1 MPAASD
7 PSPSANGPVVFAL
20 LDGLAGS
27 NSQTRGV
34 AAALGLPCQERP
46 VAYDREWP
54 WQRALGLVR
63 LTPETEAALLAPP
76 TPALVISTGR
86 RAGAAARWLKRALAR
101 RDGCGPRLIHIQD
114 PRFGHDAFDRI
125 MVPSHDRALNRLRK
139 RPNVRVITGAPH
151 PLTPESIQAAAGDW
165 AARWADL
172 PRPWIGV
179 LVGGD
184 SGRKRLDGDIARALS
199 DQAGALAAR
208 AGGALLVTTSRRTRP
223 DAVEALTAAL
233 AKGPAPARLMP
244 WTEET
249 AANPYKAML
258 ALSDGLIVTGDS
270 MSMLTEATLPGG
282 PLWIFA
288 PPGWARGPHAR
299 FHTHLSEAGLARM
312 LDQATPWEPWTHAP
326 LNPAPDIAAEA
337 RELLRMETQGK
348 KPLERRA

>member
-1 MPAASD
+1 MAAASA
-7 PSPSANGPVVFAL
+7 PSPSANRPVVFAL
-20 LDGLAGS
+20 LDGLTGS

-34 AAALGLPCQERP
+34 AAALGLPCEERT
-46 VAYDREWP
+46 VAYQREWP

-86 RAGAAARWLKRALAR
+86 RAGAAARWLKQALIR
-101 RDGCGPRLIHIQD
+101 RDGRGPRLIHIQD

-125 MVPSHDRALNRLRK
+125 MVLSHDRALDRLRK
-139 RPNVRVITGAPH
+139 RTNVRIITGAPH
-151 PLTPESIQAAAGDW
+151 PLTREAIRAAVSDW
-165 AARWADL
+165 ATWWGDL

-184 SGRKRLDGDIARALS
+184 SGRRRLDDEIARGLAR
-199 DQAGALAAR
+199 QAELLAVR
-208 AGGALLVTTSRRTRP
+208 AGGSLLVTTSRRTRP
-223 DAVEALTAAL
+223 DAVEALLTGFAG
-233 AKGPAPARLMP
+233 GPAPARLMP
-244 WTEET
+244 WTEEA

-299 FHTHLSEAGLARM
+299 FHAHLTEAGLART
-312 LDQATPWEPWTHAP
+312 LDDATPWDPWTHDA

-337 RELLRMETQGK
+337 RAVLGMET
-348 KPLERRA
+348 